1 MVHEKQR
8 FLKKML
14 AANKRDRQL
23 VAYEIHDTFL
33 QDVIGALMFLDTFHD
48 VRQRAGEEGL
58 EALTTARKLLRKSID
73 EARTMI
79 SGLRPPIIDEQGIVA
94 AVQYLI
100 SEMNA
105 RGLEI
110 QFEHAMS
117 IERLDA
123 PIESAVFRIVQEAL
137 TNLERHSGSR
147 YG

>member
-1 MVHEKQR
+1 
-8 FLKKML
+8 
-14 AANKRDRQL
+14 
-23 VAYEIHDTFL
+23 
-33 QDVIGALMFLDTFHD
+33 MFGN
-48 VRQRAGEEGL
+48 AGEEDL

-73 EARTMI
+73 ELRTMI

-117 IERLDA
+117 IERLNAD
-123 PIESAVFRIVQEAL
+123 
-137 TNLERHSGSR
+137 
-147 YG
+147 